1 MAKIYE
7 SPVAE
12 VVSFEA
18 MEQLALLAPR
28 GGNPSTDLDDAPGI
42 SGSVGGRG
50 DDY

>member
-1 MAKIYE
+1 MRKVYE
-7 SPVAE
+7 SPEAQ

-18 MEQLALLAPR
+18 MEQLALLSPR
-28 GGNPSTDLDDAPGI
+28 GSNDTDIGDAPSV

>member
-28 GGNPSTDLDDAPGI
+28 GNNPSTDLTDAPGI